1 MRTIVFEKNI
11 PKVLLVKALRPLWPG
26 IVYSPLSPTRYQ
38 EIPDPPLPGPDW
50 LRVRNRLGG
59 ICGTDLHILQVLAD
73 PLIAAAALPGTD
85 RIYLGHEVVG
95 TVSQVGAGVRS
106 LKPGDRVVLDARGP
120 NCLTQA
126 IQPPCRHCR
135 EGNFALCENASS
147 GLGPEGIGGGFSDS
161 FIAHESELY
170 RLPDE
175 IDDEAAVLVEPLS
188 VGVRA
193 ALRRLPRPGEQALVI
208 GCGIIGLCVLQ
219 AVRALSPDCRITAMA
234 RHPHQA
240 RLARALGADE
250 VLPGGDGYAA
260 AARITGARLY
270 NGPFGNRSL
279 LGGFDVIFDNVGSAR
294 TVQDSLRWTR
304 AGGTL
309 VLVGVN
315 LQRMRADLTP
325 VWGQEINL
333 VGMIAHG
340 MENWNGAAR
349 STYDLTCEL
358 LLQGRL
364 KSAGLVTHR
373 FPLEQWREATRV
385 ALDKRSG
392 AVKVVFDYGEASKPD
407 SRSG

>member
-1 MRTIVFEKNI
+1 
-11 PKVLLVKALRPLWPG
+11 
-26 IVYSPLSPTRYQ
+26 
-38 EIPDPPLPGPDW
+38 
-50 LRVRNRLGG
+50 
-59 ICGTDLHILQVLAD
+59 
-73 PLIAAAALPGTD
+73 
-85 RIYLGHEVVG
+85 
-95 TVSQVGAGVRS
+95 
-106 LKPGDRVVLDARGP
+106 
-120 NCLTQA
+120 
-126 IQPPCRHCR
+126 
-135 EGNFALCENASS
+135 
-147 GLGPEGIGGGFSDS
+147 
-161 FIAHESELY
+161 
-170 RLPDE
+170 
-175 IDDEAAVLVEPLS
+175 
-188 VGVRA
+188 
-193 ALRRLPRPGEQALVI
+193 
-208 GCGIIGLCVLQ
+208 
-219 AVRALSPDCRITAMA
+219 VRALSPDCRITAMA

-260 AARITGARLY
+260 TARITGARLY
-270 NGPFGNRSL
+270 NGPFGNRTL
-279 LGGFDVIFDNVGSAR
+279 LGGFDVVFDNVGSAR

-340 MENWNGAAR
+340 METWNGAAR

-364 KSAGLVTHR
+364 KSAGLVTQR
-373 FPLEQWREATRV
+373 FPLEQWREATRL

>member
-1 MRTIVFEKNI
+1 MHTIYFEKNI

-26 IVYSPLSPTRYQ
+26 IVYSPLSPTRYR
-38 EIPDPPLPGPDW
+38 EMPDPPLPAPDW
-50 LRVRNRLGG
+50 VRVRNRLAG

-73 PLIAAAALPGTD
+73 PMISAAALPGTD

-95 TVSQVGAGVRS
+95 TVSQVGAGVHS
-106 LKPGDRVVLDARGP
+106 LKPGERVVLDARGP

-126 IQPPCRHCR
+126 IQPACRHCR
-135 EGNFALCENASS
+135 DGNYTLCENASRS
-147 GLGPEGIGGGFSDS
+147 LGPEEVGGGFSDS

-175 IDDEAAVLVEPLS
+175 ITDEAAVLIEPLS

-193 ALRRLPRPGEQALVI
+193 ALRRLPGPGEQALLI

-240 RLARALGADE
+240 RLAQALGADE
-250 VLPGGDGYAA
+250 VLQGGDGYTA
-260 AARITGARLY
+260 AARLTGARLY
-270 NGPFGNRSL
+270 TGPFGNRSL
-279 LGGFDVIFDNVGSAR
+279 LGGFDVVFDNVGSAR

-304 AGGTL
+304 AGGAL

-315 LQRMRADLTP
+315 LQRMRVDLTP
-325 VWGQEINL
+325 VWGQEVDL

-340 MENWNGAAR
+340 MESWNGR
-349 STYDLTCEL
+349 RISTYDLTCEL
-358 LLQGRL
+358 LQQGRL
-364 KSAGLVTHR
+364 KAAGLVTQR
-373 FPLEQWREATRV
+373 FPLEQWRQATRT

-392 AVKVVFDYGEASKPD
+392 AVKVVFDYED
-407 SRSG
+407 L